1 MVFRKKK
8 SAPHKARQGVRRTNK
23 ILKRVMKEKRQVR
36 QVTDPAWVIRWI
48 DPYGLECKSG
58 SYEEAK
64 AYAEK
69 KAKETGNTYL
79 IF

>member
-1 MVFRKKK
+1 MER
-8 SAPHKARQGVRRTNK
+8 
-23 ILKRVMKEKRQVR
+23 ERQVK
-36 QVTDPAWVIRWI
+36 QVTDPDWIIRWI

>member
-1 MVFRKKK
+1 
-8 SAPHKARQGVRRTNK
+8 
-23 ILKRVMKEKRQVR
+23 MKEKRQVR

-69 KAKETGNTYL
+69 KSKRDRKYISDFLTIKYRSIRSNQMLRYDVSV
-79 IF
+79 

>member
-1 MVFRKKK
+1 MER
-8 SAPHKARQGVRRTNK
+8 
-23 ILKRVMKEKRQVR
+23 ERQVK

-48 DPYGLECKSG
+48 DPYELECKSG

-64 AYAEK
+64 EYAEK

>member
-1 MVFRKKK
+1 
-8 SAPHKARQGVRRTNK
+8 
-23 ILKRVMKEKRQVR
+23 MKEKRQVK

-48 DPYGLECKSG
+48 NPYGLECKSG

-69 KAKETGNTYL
+69 KAKKTGNTYL
-79 IF
+79 II